1 MFYQAEMN
9 MDTRRQLTLENH
21 LRYALERGEIEVW
34 YQPQVHAHDHSLY
47 GAEILIRWNHP
58 RLGLISPEEFVPIAE
73 RTGLIQPIS
82 LFAFEQVLQDTQK
95 LCDQAVPLHFSI
107 NLSPE
112 QFHYPELV
120 SEIHKRLQ
128 QHPHAA
134 AMLQIEI
141 TESQAIA
148 HVDEALD
155 IMNQLQALGVRL
167 ALDDFGTGHSS
178 LAWLSRF
185 PINTLKIDQSFVRQL
200 PDITAGK
207 VIRTIGVLAK
217 SLELQLVAEG
227 VETVEQARFLTH
239 SGVDILQGYLFGKP
253 MTFQAFLNTFLP
265 QAD

>member
-1 MFYQAEMN
+1 
-9 MDTRRQLTLENH
+9 
-21 LRYALERGEIEVW
+21 
-34 YQPQVHAHDHSLY
+34 
-47 GAEILIRWNHP
+47 
-58 RLGLISPEEFVPIAE
+58 
-73 RTGLIQPIS
+73 
-82 LFAFEQVLQDTQK
+82 
-95 LCDQAVPLHFSI
+95 
-107 NLSPE
+107 
-112 QFHYPELV
+112 
-120 SEIHKRLQ
+120 
-128 QHPHAA
+128 
-134 AMLQIEI
+134 
-141 TESQAIA
+141 
-148 HVDEALD
+148 
-155 IMNQLQALGVRL
+155 MNQLQALGVRL